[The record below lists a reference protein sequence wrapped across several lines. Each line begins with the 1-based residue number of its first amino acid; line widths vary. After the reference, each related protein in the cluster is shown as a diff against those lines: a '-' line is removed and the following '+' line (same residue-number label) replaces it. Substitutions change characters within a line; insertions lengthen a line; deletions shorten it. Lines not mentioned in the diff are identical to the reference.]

1 MEFYFSTICLK
12 TKRNMG
18 NSFYPFFIISFRE
31 TWISFFNCYSNNL
44 WEHPSP
50 IHYLHFILFTL
61 SQLLNLRILT
71 NKIKNSKGS
80 VLKSFSSRYSFLSQ
94 CMARNSFHV
103 LLASPHVM
111 RYGLPLYIYKIP
123 RHNTFRLILSC
134 IVPGILYK
142 QFSRFFSSQDLHDP
156 CNLVS

>member
-1 MEFYFSTICLK
+1 MNGVLFFNNMFENQ
-12 TKRNMG
+12 TKHWG
-18 NSFYPFFIISFRE
+18 NSFYPFFIISFRK
-31 TWISFFNCYSNNL
+31 TRIYFLNCYSNNL

-103 LLASPHVM
+103 LLVSPHVM
-111 RYGLPLYIYKIP
+111 RYGLPLTLHTHTHTHTHLYLDTTLFLYT
-123 RHNTFRLILSC
+123 NLIL
-134 IVPGILYK
+134 YR
-142 QFSRFFSSQDLHDP
+142 SRHLI
-156 CNLVS
+156 